1 MTPAVL
7 FNHLGKT
14 VWHVDPGMAGLQFFM
29 LLEAYGEPHRRYHD
43 SLHLMEVLQVLTNLS
58 NEDPAVWIAA
68 LYHDAVYDPKSG
80 TNEED
85 SVAFMREAH
94 AEMGVEVLPGVAELI
109 LATKTHRAET
119 PGQAM
124 LLDADLAIL
133 GAMPDRYEEYAR
145 AIREEYA
152 HVPDETY
159 RPARA
164 AILRGFLQRDRI
176 YRSPEMVDEEA
187 RARVNL
193 AREIQALE

>member
-1 MTPAVL
+1 
-7 FNHLGKT
+7 
-14 VWHVDPGMAGLQFFM
+14 M
-29 LLEAYGEPHRRYHD
+29 LIEAYGEPHRRYHD
-43 SLHLMEVLQVLTNLS
+43 SLHLMEVLQVLSNLG

-68 LYHDAVYDPKSG
+68 LYHDAVYDPKSA

-85 SVAFMREAH
+85 SVAFMLEAH
-94 AEMGVEVLPGVAELI
+94 AEMGVEPLKGIAELI

-119 PGQAM
+119 PGQEM

-133 GAMPDRYEEYAR
+133 GALPDRYDEYAR

-152 HVPDETY
+152 HVPDEAY

-164 AILRGFLQRDRI
+164 AILRGFLERDRI
-176 YRSPEMVDEEA
+176 YHSPAMVDEEA

-193 AREIQALE
+193 VREIQTLE